1 MAQERG
7 EAASHSGVVRGSIL
21 GRRGGRQSA
30 KEVVG
35 PRGRAVVQQQPG
47 SLQVLHERDSL
58 EQAIVLLAL
67 LREPQTHVF
76 VAAQGG
82 AKDREPL
89 LLRRERPIP
98 HPDCGVSVPLQR

>member
-35 PRGRAVVQQQPG
+35 PRGGAVAQQQPG

-58 EQAIVLLAL
+58 EQAIVHAVVGTTGVHRQDGCTRVD
-67 LREPQTHVF
+67 LRGSPQDTRKGLT
-76 VAAQGG
+76 AGSRA
-82 AKDREPL
+82 
-89 LLRRERPIP
+89 
-98 HPDCGVSVPLQR
+98 